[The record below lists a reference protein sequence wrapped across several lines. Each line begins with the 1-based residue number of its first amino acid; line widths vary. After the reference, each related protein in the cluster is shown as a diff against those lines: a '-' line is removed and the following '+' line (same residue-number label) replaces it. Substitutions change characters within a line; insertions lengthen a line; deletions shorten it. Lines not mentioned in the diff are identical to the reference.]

1 MPISKR
7 EVEEFFAAYGRR
19 SNDALRQPPVEDLD
33 GLAASF
39 APFFVE
45 ASPMGVIGASNDRAL
60 RAAMA
65 KGFERYRSIGGTS
78 MEVTSVEVETIDD
91 FNVMAKVGWRFS
103 YDRAKDRKRGL
114 MDFTNVYF
122 LNKSDGSLRIFATIT
137 PDEEAALRQEGL
149 AS

>member
-1 MPISKR
+1 MPISTS
-7 EVEEFFAAYGRR
+7 EVEDFFAAYGRR
-19 SNDALRQPPVEDLD
+19 SSDALRQPPVEDLD

-39 APFFVE
+39 ARFFVE
-45 ASPMGVIGASNDRAL
+45 ASPKGVLGASNDHAL

-65 KGFERYRSIGGTS
+65 KGFERYRSLGGTS
-78 MEVTSVEVETIDD
+78 MEVTRVKVEPIDD
-91 FNVMAKVGWRFS
+91 FNVMAKVDWRFS
-103 YDRAKDRKRGL
+103 YDRPKDRKRGL

-122 LNKSDGSLRIFATIT
+122 LNRSVGPLCIFATIT